1 MWQTAFCLFPRRGKP
16 SAAITETSCQ
26 ETLFCF
32 TATPCCGRPG
42 HPLCGAPSED
52 RNQAA
57 GGAAFPHSGSLSAV
71 QTTMAMTAGVRSC
84 ATLSRPSP
92 FSCVKVALLVP
103 HRCLAPTDV
112 LPWGRLGKTQGSE
125 PQSGAGNNPLGAYCG
140 WCNTEFP
147 FLGEPLVPMESSRH
161 RALGVAVRH
170 VTHT

>member
-57 GGAAFPHSGSLSAV
+57 GGAAFPHSGSLSAA

-103 HRCLAPTDV
+103 HRQMSGTYRCASLGKAGQNPGQRTSV
-112 LPWGRLGKTQGSE
+112 WGREQSPGSV
-125 PQSGAGNNPLGAYCG
+125 L
-140 WCNTEFP
+140 WM
-147 FLGEPLVPMESSRH
+147 V
-161 RALGVAVRH
+161 
-170 VTHT
+170 